1 MWNND
6 DVPAVNLSRVARD
19 ASTPTPT
26 QSSERFDGFDPPPGE
41 ECGVFG
47 VWAPGEE
54 VARLTYFGLYA
65 LQHRGQESAGI
76 AASNGQQ
83 ILVYRDM
90 GLVSSVFRESDL
102 ETLPGHIAIGH
113 TRYSTAG
120 ASSWENAQPTLGPTP
135 FGALALAHNGNLTNV
150 ETLEAM
156 AEDVHANHQ
165 QTVARATNKTLRTR
179 GHRDSSSDTSLITTL
194 LGSSEKESL
203 HDAAMELLPSLEGA
217 FSLAFMDEGTLYA
230 ARDRHGVR
238 PLSLG
243 RLDRGWV
250 VASETAALDIVG
262 ATFVR
267 EVEPGELIA
276 IDEDGLRSERFAE
289 TDLATCVFEY
299 VYVARPDSIIADR
312 TVHAA
317 RAEMGR
323 VLAREHPIDADMVIA
338 TPESGVP
345 AAVGY
350 AEESGIPFGQ
360 GLMKNAYVGRTFIQ
374 PTQSLRQLGIRLK
387 LNPLRENI
395 EGKSLIVV
403 DDSIVRGNTQRA
415 LVKMLRAAGAK
426 EVHVRISSPPIKWPC
441 FYGIDFASRA
451 ELIANG
457 LDVDEIC
464 QNLGADSLGYTSL
477 DGMISATRQPP
488 ESLCTACFSGNYPI
502 PVEGPGMEFTH
513 TRT

>member
-1 MWNND
+1 MWKNEA
-6 DVPAVNLSRVARD
+6 VPAVNLSRAQH
-19 ASTPTPT
+19 ATTTPAPA
-26 QSSERFDGFDPPPGE
+26 QSPSDDTLESPPGE

-90 GLVSSVFRESDL
+90 GLVSSVFKESDL
-102 ETLPGHIAIGH
+102 ETLPGHMAVGH
-113 TRYSTAG
+113 TRYATHG

-135 FGALALAHNGNLTNV
+135 FGTLALAHNGNLTNV
-150 ETLEAM
+150 ETLEAL
-156 AEDVHANHQ
+156 ADEYRDDHR
-165 QTVARATNKTLRTR
+165 QTVAQATNKPLRTR
-179 GHRDSSSDTSLITTL
+179 GHRDSSSDTSLITEL
-194 LGSSEKESL
+194 FGSAGEGSL
-203 HDAAMELLPSLEGA
+203 HDAALSLLPKLDGA
-217 FSLAFMDEGTLYA
+217 FSLVFMDEGTLYA

-238 PLSLG
+238 PLALG
-243 RLDRGWV
+243 RLERGWV

-276 IDEDGLRSERFAE
+276 IDEQGLRSERFA
-289 TDLATCVFEY
+289 DKDPKTCVFEY
-299 VYVARPDSIIADR
+299 VYVARPDSVIGGR

-317 RAEMGR
+317 RVEMGR
-323 VLAREHPIDADMVIA
+323 ALAREHQVDADMVIA
-338 TPESGVP
+338 TPASGVP

-350 AEESGIPFGQ
+350 AEESGIPYGQ

-395 EGKSLIVV
+395 EGKRLVVV

-415 LVKMLRAAGAK
+415 IVGMLRAAGAT
-426 EVHVRISSPPIKWPC
+426 EVHVRISSPPVKWPC
-441 FYGIDFASRA
+441 FYGIDFATRA

-457 LDVDEIC
+457 LDTQEIAA
-464 QNLGADSLGYTSL
+464 NLGADSLGYISL
-477 DGMISATRQPP
+477 DGMIEATRQPA
-488 ESLCTACFSGNYPI
+488 EGLCTACFSGKYPI
-502 PVEGPGMEFTH
+502 PVEGPGMELTH
-513 TRT
+513 TR

>member
-1 MWNND
+1 M
-6 DVPAVNLSRVARD
+6 
-19 ASTPTPT
+19 
-26 QSSERFDGFDPPPGE
+26 
-41 ECGVFG
+41 FG

-90 GLVSSVFRESDL
+90 GLVSSIFKETDL
-102 ETLPGHIAIGH
+102 ETLPGHIAVGH
-113 TRYSTAG
+113 TRYSTTG

-135 FGALALAHNGNLTNV
+135 FGTLALAHNGNLTNV
-150 ETLEAM
+150 ETLEAI
-156 AEDVHANHQ
+156 ADEYRADHQ
-165 QTVARATNKTLRTR
+165 HTVAQATNKTLRTR
-179 GHRDSSSDTSLITTL
+179 GHRDSSNDTSLITEL
-194 LGSSEKESL
+194 FGSSAKESL
-203 HDAAMELLPSLEGA
+203 HDAAMSLLPKLDGA
-217 FSLAFMDEGTLYA
+217 FSLVFMDEGTLYA

-238 PLSLG
+238 PLALG
-243 RLDRGWV
+243 RLERGWV

-267 EVEPGELIA
+267 EVDPGELIA
-276 IDEDGLRSERFAE
+276 IDEQGLRSERFAE
-289 TDLATCVFEY
+289 PDPKTCVFEY
-299 VYVARPDSIIADR
+299 VYVARPDSIIAGR

-323 VLAREHPIDADMVIA
+323 ALAREHPVEADMVIA
-338 TPESGVP
+338 TPASGVP

-350 AEESGIPFGQ
+350 AEESGIPYGQ

-395 EGKSLIVV
+395 EGKRLVVV

-415 LVKMLRAAGAK
+415 IVKMLRAAGAK
-426 EVHVRISSPPIKWPC
+426 EVHVRISSPPVKWPC
-441 FYGIDFASRA
+441 FYGIDFATRA

-457 LDVDEIC
+457 LGVDEVC
-464 QNLGADSLGYTSL
+464 QNLGADSLGYISL
-477 DGMISATRQPP
+477 DGMIAATRQPA
-488 ESLCTACFSGNYPI
+488 EGLCSACFSGKYPI
-502 PVEGPGMEFTH
+502 PVEGPGMELTH
-513 TRT
+513 TRS